1 MTQEVSTMK
10 HITAEE
16 RYCPNGMWKLT
27 CECGNEIRA
36 ISRNEAQFQ
45 QVQHVEYMVRNG
57 K

>member
-1 MTQEVSTMK
+1 MTTK
-10 HITAEE
+10 HWTAEE

-45 QVQHVEYMVRNG
+45 QVQHAEYMVRNG